1 MYENPFSNITPEGMA
16 RQEIDKNLIKA
27 GWVIQ
32 DKNQINL
39 SAGIGVAVRE
49 YLTESGSA
57 DYILF
62 VNKEPVG
69 VIEAKR
75 PEEGLRL
82 TVHEDQ
88 TDKYAKSKL
97 KWHFDKN
104 TYLRFRYESTGIITR
119 FTDIDDRIHQSRPI
133 FNFQQPETLTEW
145 LKEKDT
151 LRNRL
156 SGIPPL
162 LITNLREC
170 QIRAIQN
177 LDKSFAE
184 NRPRALIQMATGSG
198 KTFTAITS
206 IYRLLKYA
214 KAKRILFLV
223 DTRNLGEQ
231 AQQEFINYSP
241 NDDYR
246 KFTELYN
253 VQRLNSRYISPDSQ
267 VCISTIQRMYSI
279 LKGTDLDESAE
290 ETSLNEIVQTKPPE
304 EVVYNEKY
312 PPEFF
317 DFIVIDECHR
327 SIYNLWK
334 QVLDYFDAF
343 FIGLTATP
351 DKRTFAFFRENVVSE
366 YSHEQA
372 VIDGVNVGYEVFL
385 IETDITQRGSKIQA
399 KEYIDIRDKLTRE
412 ERWDQLDEDFEY
424 SAVDLDKSVVNP
436 SQIRNVIKVF
446 KDSLLTKIFPY
457 RKEIPKTL
465 IFAKS
470 DSHADDIIN
479 IVREEFAQ
487 SNEFCKKIT
496 YRSIEDPKSILSSFR
511 NDYNPRIAVTVDMI
525 ATGTDVKPI
534 ECLLFMRDV
543 KSKNYFEQMK
553 GRGTRTLS
561 KDDLRKVTPSA
572 LDNKTHFVIVDAVG
586 VSKSLKTDSRPLE
599 RNPSIPLK
607 DLMMNIA
614 MGNRNEDTMLSL
626 ANRLTRLDKA
636 ASQEEKNKF
645 QEISSGVSLKEIV
658 KRLLNAHDPD
668 YIAEK
673 TRERLSLNED
683 APLTPDRMD
692 ETQQEL
698 SDNACAIFNNPEIR
712 DYIENVRKIHEQIID
727 TINIDTVIN
736 ADWQQQTTEQAQETI
751 DTFQK
756 FIAENKDEIIALKIF
771 YTQPYR
777 MRELTYKMIKDL
789 YTALQST
796 PYHLTTQK
804 LWHAY
809 YQLDNKKV
817 KGISTKRMLIDIVSL
832 LRYELKIDEELAPF
846 SEIINRN
853 FKAWVFKK
861 NAGNIQFSDEQM
873 DWLRMIRDHITSSL
887 KVSAE
892 SFEYTP
898 FIENGG
904 LGKYYQVFGQ
914 DYENILNELNDVL
927 IG

>member
-1 MYENPFSNITPEGMA
+1 MYENHYPNITPEGMA

-39 SAGIGVAVRE
+39 SAGIGIAVRE
-49 YLTESGSA
+49 YLTESGPA

-62 VNKEPVG
+62 INKEPVG

-97 KWHFDKN
+97 KWYFDKN
-104 TYLRFRYESTGIITR
+104 TFLRFRYESTGRITR
-119 FTDIDDRIHQSRPI
+119 FTDIKDHIHQSRPI
-133 FNFQQPETLTEW
+133 FNFQQPETLAEW
-145 LKEKDT
+145 LKENDT

-156 SGIPPL
+156 SNMPPL
-162 LITNLREC
+162 LTTNLREC
-170 QIRAIQN
+170 QIKAIQN

-214 KAKRILFLV
+214 KAKRVLFLV

-279 LKGTDLDESAE
+279 LKDTDLDESAE

-312 PPEFF
+312 PPELF

-343 FIGLTATP
+343 FVGLTATP

-424 SAVDLDKSVVNP
+424 SATDLDKSVVNP
-436 SQIRNVIKVF
+436 SQIRNVIKAF

-457 RKEIPKTL
+457 RKETPKTL

-496 YRSIEDPKSILSSFR
+496 YRSTEDPKSVLSSFR

-572 LDNKTHFVIVDAVG
+572 QDNKTHFVIVDAVG

-614 MGNRNEDTMLSL
+614 MGNRAEDIMLSL

-636 ASQEEKNKF
+636 ATQKEKNKF
-645 QEISSGVSLKEIV
+645 QEITSGVSLKEIV

-673 TRERLSLNED
+673 TREKLALDKE
-683 APLTPDRMD
+683 AQITPDQMD
-692 ETQQEL
+692 ETQQDL
-698 SDNACAIFNNPEIR
+698 SDSACAIFDNPEIR
-712 DYIENVRKIHEQIID
+712 DYIENVRKIHDQIID

-736 ADWQQQTTEQAQETI
+736 ADWQKQTTEQAQETI
-751 DTFQK
+751 DTFRN
-756 FIAENKDEIIALKIF
+756 FIAENKDEIIALRIF
-771 YTQPYR
+771 YAQPYR
-777 MRELTYKMIKDL
+777 MKELTYKMIKDL
-789 YTALQST
+789 YAALQSA

-804 LWHAY
+804 LWNAY
-809 YQLDNKKV
+809 HQLDNKKV
-817 KGISTKRMLIDIVSL
+817 KGISIKRMLIDIISL

-873 DWLRMIRDHITSSL
+873 DWLRMIRDHINSSL
-887 KVSAE
+887 KVSVE

-914 DYENILNELNDVL
+914 DYKNVLNELNEVL
-927 IG
+927 VG